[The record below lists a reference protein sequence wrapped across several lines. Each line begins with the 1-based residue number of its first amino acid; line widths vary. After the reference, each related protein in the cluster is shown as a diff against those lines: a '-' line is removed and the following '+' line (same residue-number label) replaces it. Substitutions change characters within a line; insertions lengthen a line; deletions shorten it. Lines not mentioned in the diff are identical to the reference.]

1 MKTLKDFLYDKND
14 ILIALAILFIAGLL
28 ITWRMDVIMDYP
40 ETLAKETDTTTTTEA
55 SAIENPDQLWISGIL
70 TQDIK
75 VTVSGGSA
83 VAAAQC
89 LVDAGLFDDY
99 EHYEEACKDAG
110 RNAEDIK
117 ANTFTFER
125 GSTHEDIVKKVT
137 N

>member
-1 MKTLKDFLYDKND
+1 MKALKDFLYDKND
-14 ILIALAILFIAGLL
+14 ILIALAILLIAGLI

-40 ETLAKETDTTTTTEA
+40 ETLAKETDTTTTTEE

-70 TQDIK
+70 TQDVK

-83 VAAAQC
+83 MAAAQC
-89 LVDAGLFDDY
+89 LVDVGLFDDY
-99 EHYEEACKDAG
+99 EQYEEACKDAG

-125 GSTHEDIVKKVT
+125 GSTHEDIVKTVT

>member
-1 MKTLKDFLYDKND
+1 MKALKDFLYDKND

-40 ETLAKETDTTTTTEA
+40 ETLAKETDTTTTTEE

-70 TQDIK
+70 TQDMK

-99 EHYEEACKDAG
+99 EQYEEACKDAG